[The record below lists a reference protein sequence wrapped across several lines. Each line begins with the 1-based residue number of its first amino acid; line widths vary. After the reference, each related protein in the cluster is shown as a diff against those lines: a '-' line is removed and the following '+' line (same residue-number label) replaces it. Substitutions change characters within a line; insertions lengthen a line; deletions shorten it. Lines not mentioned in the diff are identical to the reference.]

1 MVERYVL
8 GRGIREPWI
17 LQVMRTVPRH
27 RFVDEALRLRSY
39 GDHALPIGDRQ
50 TISQPYTIAQTLQ
63 ALELRGGEKIL
74 EIGTG
79 SGYQTALLAEIAGH
93 VFSME
98 RKPGLAR
105 RARKILDELGYLN
118 IQIRAMDGSYG
129 WNEESPFD
137 AVLISAVA
145 DTIPVLLAEQ
155 LREGGKLVMPLR
167 EKGQEQL
174 IQIEKGGNGWRKKV
188 LGPCRFVPLMTP
200 RPAGVPPG

>member
-1 MVERYVL
+1 MVQRYVL

-17 LQVMRTVPRH
+17 LRVMQAVPRH
-27 RFVDEALRLRSY
+27 RFVDEALWQRSY
-39 GDHALPIGDRQ
+39 GDHALPIGERQ

-63 ALELRGGEKIL
+63 ALELRGGEKVL

-79 SGYQTALLAEIAGH
+79 SGYQTALLAEMAGQ

-98 RKPGLAR
+98 RKPALAR
-105 RARKILDELGYLN
+105 RARRILDELGYLN

-137 AVLISAVA
+137 AVLISAA
-145 DTIPVLLAEQ
+145 AESIPVLLAEQ

-174 IQIEKGGNGWRKKV
+174 VQIERSGKEWRRRV
-188 LGPCRFVPLMTP
+188 LGPCRFVPLLTV